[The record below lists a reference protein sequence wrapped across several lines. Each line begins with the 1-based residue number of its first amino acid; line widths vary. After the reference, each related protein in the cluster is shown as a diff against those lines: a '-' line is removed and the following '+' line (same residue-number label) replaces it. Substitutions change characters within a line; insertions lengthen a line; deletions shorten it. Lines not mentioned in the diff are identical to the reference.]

1 MKQLLISILS
11 HRFYTALALQDL
23 VNERPLEAVARKFK
37 CTRGMLQSLQQMA
50 STFAGIVTTF
60 CTSLNWTNLALVLGQ
75 FRERLF
81 FGIHPN
87 LIELMKIPTMTTTRI
102 ARTLYK
108 AGVEKLSD
116 LANASV
122 LKIENILLNSVDFD
136 SDRKFDGE
144 KDYEVE
150 ERLKRRNFF
159 VTGKSTG
166 LTVQEAA
173 KLLIE
178 DARRHLQNEMGLKT
192 VKWTEI
198 NENEQEVAE
207 KEPEIV
213 EISKK
218 VPSSVSKVI
227 KRKHQTQK
235 DIVSLN
241 LSKSSPVEPP
251 KKREKV
257 MVTEPERIQT
267 QDYKRKL
274 RSSNASDSS
283 EIISKFLNEPGY
295 EEIKQKENKSP
306 NMSVDEIACSQVEE
320 LPAKWTQYSLRAT
333 QRRLKTKV
341 KSQDNQSLFLTSSLD
356 TLCESQSFIKT
367 SQNHLKM
374 IDVLGSESVFKAFKS
389 ALSKKIETSMS
400 IGIGKFEELQQAIGG
415 VLLKNRVNESI
426 HNFVYDDTLYID
438 CITFSSECNKTVCL
452 MDLQTVNT
460 AMVQDVIQF
469 VKEMLSRNDLTLN
482 IYEAKEQLKIVLK
495 VLNVQEVNVR
505 INDPRMASWILNP
518 DINMPWEQMVNKFIP
533 KQIEILELAT
543 KHSMMGSLGLNHTS
557 KVKPRLRSAVESF
570 LTQQIFHVQKEAIME
585 TNNGHLMKVFRSLE
599 MPIQLSLLNMEL
611 IGFPINENKL
621 YQKIQK
627 STEIL
632 KKLELHIYRL
642 AGHRFNISS
651 TKEVAKILGLQK
663 VAKTKVSTAKNV
675 LEKIDSP
682 IATHI
687 MTFRTLSTTLSNM
700 QPMVKIVNNNRVYGS
715 SFSLTQTGRI
725 SMHEPNLQNVT
736 KDFHVEFVDT
746 RGGLVNEL
754 ISFRQVFEPTDKVLL
769 SADFCQLELRILT
782 HLSGDKNLLKIMN
795 ARGEDIFRQI
805 SASWNRL
812 PENQVTDLMRHQTK
826 QICYGIIYGMGNKAL
841 AEGLKLDEEDARSLS
856 EEFHRTYP
864 GIHKYSESIIEKARV
879 TGYIETMTGRRRYFS
894 ALKSMN
900 SREKSKVKLVIIIEI
915 QY

>member
-1 MKQLLISILS
+1 
-11 HRFYTALALQDL
+11 
-23 VNERPLEAVARKFK
+23 
-37 CTRGMLQSLQQMA
+37 MA

-102 ARTLYK
+102 ARTLFK

-122 LKIENILLNSVDFD
+122 LQIENILLNSVDFD
-136 SDRKFDGE
+136 SDRKLDGE
-144 KDYEVE
+144 KDYEVQ

-178 DARRHLQNEMGLKT
+178 DARRHLQNEMGLRT
-192 VKWTEI
+192 VQWTE
-198 NENEQEVAE
+198 NNEDTLKVVENEPKIIK
-207 KEPEIV
+207 KEPETL
-213 EISKK
+213 ETSLKT
-218 VPSSVSKVI
+218 PLAANKVI
-227 KRKHQTQK
+227 KRKHQTQE
-235 DIVSLN
+235 DVVRLN

-257 MVTEPERIQT
+257 TNTGPERSQAI
-267 QDYKRKL
+267 DYKRKL
-274 RSSNASDSS
+274 RSSNCS
-283 EIISKFLNEPGY
+283 ENFEVNSKFLNELDV
-295 EEIKQKENKSP
+295 EEAKQKKKKSP
-306 NMSVDEIACSQVEE
+306 NMSIDEIACSQVEQ
-320 LPAKWTQYSLRAT
+320 LPAKSTQYSLRAA
-333 QRRLKTKV
+333 QRRLKAKE
-341 KSQDNQSLFLTSSLD
+341 KSQDNQSLFLKTSLESS
-356 TLCESQSFIKT
+356 CESPSINET
-367 SQNHLKM
+367 SQKHLK
-374 IDVLGSESVFKAFKS
+374 IVDVLGSERDFKAFKYE
-389 ALSKKIETSMS
+389 LSKKTETSMS
-400 IGIGKFEELQQAIGG
+400 IGIGKFEEPQQAIGG
-415 VLLKNRVNESI
+415 VLLKNVVTESK
-426 HNFVYDDTLYID
+426 HNFVFDDSLYID
-438 CITFSSECNKTVCL
+438 CIAFSSECNNKVCL
-452 MDLQTVNT
+452 LDLQTVN
-460 AMVQDVIQF
+460 ASMVNEVRQF
-469 VKEMLSRNDLTLN
+469 VIEMLSRNDMILN
-482 IYEAKEQLKIVLK
+482 IYEAKDQLKIVMK
-495 VLNVQEVNVR
+495 VLNVQELNVR
-505 INDPRMASWILNP
+505 LTDPRMASWILNP
-518 DINMPWEQMVNKFIP
+518 DVNMPWEQMVNKFTP
-533 KQIEILELAT
+533 YQTEVLEMVAR
-543 KHSMMGSLGLNHTS
+543 HSMVGSLGLNHTS
-557 KVKPRLRSAVESF
+557 KVKPRLRCAVESY
-570 LTQQIFHVQKEAIME
+570 LTQQIFNVQKEAIME

-611 IGFPINENKL
+611 TGFPINEKKL
-621 YQKIQK
+621 YKKIQE
-627 STEIL
+627 STDIL

-663 VAKTKVSTAKNV
+663 VSRSKVSTAKNV
-675 LEKIDSP
+675 LEKMDVP

-700 QPMVKIVNNNRVYGS
+700 QPMVKIVNNNRVYGN

-725 SMHEPNLQNVT
+725 FMHEPNLQNVT
-736 KDFHVEFVDT
+736 KDFRVEFVDT

-754 ISFRQVFEPTDKVLL
+754 ISFRQVFEPIDKCLL

-782 HLSGDKNLLKIMN
+782 HLSGDKNLLKIIN
-795 ARGEDIFRQI
+795 AKGEDIFRQI

-812 PENQVTDLMRHQTK
+812 PEHQVTDLMRNQTK

-841 AEGLKLDEEDARSLS
+841 AEGLKLDEDDARSLS

-864 GIHKYSESIIEKARV
+864 GILKYSESVLEKARA
-879 TGYIETMTGRRRYFS
+879 TGYIETMTGRRRHLP

-900 SREKSKVKLVIIIEI
+900 SREKSKIIIEI
-915 QY
+915 IIGALLTISFLFFFRSSRTSSTQHNNSRFS

>member
-1 MKQLLISILS
+1 MS

-50 STFAGIVTTF
+50 STFAGIVTSF

-75 FRERLF
+75 LRERLF

-87 LIELMKIPTMTTTRI
+87 LIDLMKIPTMTTTRI

-136 SDRKFDGE
+136 SDQKLDGE
-144 KDYEVE
+144 NDYEVL

-178 DARRHLQNEMGLKT
+178 DARRYLQNEIGLRT
-192 VKWTEI
+192 VQWTEN

-207 KEPEIV
+207 KEI
-213 EISKK
+213 K
-218 VPSSVSKVI
+218 VPSSSRKVI
-227 KRKHQTQK
+227 KRKYQTQK
-235 DIVSLN
+235 EDVCLSLPN
-241 LSKSSPVEPP
+241 SSPVEPL

-257 MVTEPERIQT
+257 IVNRAERLTT
-267 QDYKRKL
+267 QEYKRKL
-274 RSSNASDSS
+274 RSSNASDNS
-283 EIISKFLNEPGY
+283 EVNIKFLNELDA

-306 NMSVDEIACSQVEE
+306 NMSVDEIECSQVEK
-320 LPAKWTQYSLRAT
+320 LPPKCAQYSLRTT
-333 QRRLKTKV
+333 QRRLKEKV
-341 KSQDNQSLFLTSSLD
+341 KSQDNQSLFLTSPLESF
-356 TLCESQSFIKT
+356 CESQSIVET
-367 SQNHLKM
+367 AQNLLKI
-374 IDVLGSESVFKAFKS
+374 IDVLESASIFEDFKNK
-389 ALSKKIETSMS
+389 LSKKIETAMS
-400 IGIGKFEELQQAIGG
+400 IGIGKFKQPQQAIGG
-415 VLLKNRVNESI
+415 VLLREGVTEHEHK
-426 HNFVYDDTLYID
+426 FVYDETLYID
-438 CITFSSECNKTVCL
+438 CITFSYKSKNKVYL
-452 MDLQTVNT
+452 LDLQTANS
-460 AMVQDVIQF
+460 AMVQKVRQF
-469 VKEMLSRNDLTLN
+469 VEELLTRNDMTLN
-482 IYEAKEQLKIVLK
+482 IYEAREQLKILMK
-495 VLNVQEVNVR
+495 AFKVQEVNVR
-505 INDPRMASWILNP
+505 LCDPRMASWILNP
-518 DINMPWEQMVNKFIP
+518 DVNMSWKQMVNEFCP
-533 KQIEILELAT
+533 NQIEILELAT
-543 KHSMMGSLGLNHTS
+543 KHSIVSSLGLNHTN
-557 KVKPRLRSAVESF
+557 KVIPRLRSAVESL
-570 LTQQIFHVQKEAIME
+570 LTQKIVHVQMEKIHE

-611 IGFPINENKL
+611 TGFPINEKKL
-621 YQKIQK
+621 YQKIQE

-632 KKLELHIYRL
+632 RKLELHIYRL
-642 AGHRFNISS
+642 AGQRFNISS
-651 TKEVAKILGLQK
+651 TKEVAKILGIHK
-663 VAKTKVSTAKNV
+663 NTKTKVSTAKNV
-675 LEKIDSP
+675 LQKIDLP

-687 MTFRTLSTTLSNM
+687 MTFRTLTTTLSNM
-700 QPMVKIVNNNRVYGS
+700 QPMIKIVNNNRVYGS

-725 SMHEPNLQNVT
+725 CMHEPNLQNVT

-746 RGGLVNEL
+746 RHGVFDEI
-754 ISFRQVFEPTDKVLL
+754 ISFRQVFEPTNKCLL

-795 ARGEDIFRQI
+795 AKSEDIFRQI

-812 PENQVTDLMRHQTK
+812 PENQVTDLMRNQTK

-841 AEGLKLDEEDARSLS
+841 AEGLKLDEDEAKNLS
-856 EEFHRTYP
+856 EEFHQTYP
-864 GIHKYSESIIEKARV
+864 EIRNYSESIIQKARV
-879 TGYIETMTGRRRYFS
+879 KGYIETMTGRRRFLP

-900 SREKSKVKLVIIIEI
+900 SSEKSKLF
-915 QY
+915 